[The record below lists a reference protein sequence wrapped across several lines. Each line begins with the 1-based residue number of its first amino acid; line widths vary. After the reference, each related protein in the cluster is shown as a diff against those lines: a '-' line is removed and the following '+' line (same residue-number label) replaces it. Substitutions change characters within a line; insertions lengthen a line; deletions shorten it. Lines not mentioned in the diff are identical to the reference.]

1 MSFRSCSIVFI
12 MLLALASGCDRTASP
27 SVSQPGLTGP
37 APATSAA
44 AGSAGPAIL
53 PQAALERLVTVF
65 DACDPETFNA
75 QLGAGTCVRSGGV
88 RFEDFIE
95 QLRRHASIG
104 AWRFAPPNMTLLE
117 GQRFVAV
124 NRGGEVHTFTE
135 VDEFGGGIVPIL
147 NQLTGQ
153 TQVAPECGSLQ
164 PSDFIAPG
172 TRFSEGQGEEAG
184 TVKYQ
189 CCIHPWMRLEAKVL
203 EK

>member
-1 MSFRSCSIVFI
+1 MSFRVSIVLI
-12 MLLALASGCDRTASP
+12 MPVLVLALACDRAGSP
-27 SVSQPGLTGP
+27 SIAQPGLIAPSPTTS
-37 APATSAA
+37 APAGTAVA
-44 AGSAGPAIL
+44 T
-53 PQAALERLVTVF
+53 QAALERLVNVF

-75 QLGAGTCVRSGGV
+75 ALGPGSCVRSGGV

-95 QLRRHASIG
+95 QLTRHHSIG
-104 AWRFAPPNMTLLE
+104 SWFFGPSNTTLLE

-135 VDEFGGGIVPIL
+135 VDAFGGGIVPPL
-147 NQLTGQ
+147 NQLIGE
-153 TQVAPECGSLQ
+153 TQVAPECQTLQ
-164 PSDFIAPG
+164 LSDFIAPG
-172 TRFSEGQGEEAG
+172 ARFSEGTGEEAG